1 MMKLI
6 VTFLKS
12 AKEPINQGSNTP
24 AERKHNTIYC
34 LLNTFQQIPEGGS
47 CVWPAVGC
55 ANVDKRRQAT
65 IKIEKQS
72 SERKAKL

>member
-1 MMKLI
+1 MMKL
-6 VTFLKS
+6 VVAFLKF
-12 AKEPINQGSNTP
+12 AKAPINQGSNTS
-24 AERKHNTIYC
+24 AERKHNTIHC

-47 CVWPAVGC
+47 CVLSAVGC

-72 SERKAKL
+72 SER